1 MNTGRYALQSDAW
14 RDASGVQRLYHFA
27 PLAAVLVLHAAV
39 LWLALQFESNRVA
52 IRAVPPPLMVS
63 LIAPPEIVP
72 PQPQPPK
79 SPPKPVNPSNP
90 KRIAAKPVDNVPKPR
105 TEPERSAAPQPNN
118 RLQDLSID
126 ARGAPSLPQTKES
139 DNKLQELPPVDTASA
154 PNQAPSAPA
163 AEPSSPITPP
173 NFNVAYLDN
182 PPPVYP
188 AISRRMGEGGTVLL
202 RVYVSG
208 GGHAEKVEIKASSGS
223 QRLDGAAMEAV
234 RQWQF
239 VPAKQGDQAVSA
251 WVLVPISFNL
261 EG

>member
-1 MNTGRYALQSDAW
+1 MSAVGYALSTGKRPW
-14 RDASGVQRLYHFA
+14 FYRFA
-27 PLAAVLVLHAAV
+27 PLAVVLVLHAAG
-39 LWLALQFESNRVA
+39 LWLALQFEFNRVQ

-79 SPPKPVNPSNP
+79 PRSKPVDPP
-90 KRIAAKPVDNVPKPR
+90 RLKRLAAKPVDNVPELNTVP
-105 TEPERSAAPQPNN
+105 EPSPVPQQPTAPIEAAP
-118 RLQDLSID
+118 
-126 ARGAPSLPQTKES
+126 
-139 DNKLQELPPVDTASA
+139 V
-154 PNQAPSAPA
+154 PNQVPPAPIAAP
-163 AEPSSPITPP
+163 PPPITPP

-239 VPAKQGDQAVSA
+239 VPAKQGDQAVAA

-261 EG
+261 KG

>member
-1 MNTGRYALQSDAW
+1 VNILKRSVPWTLFASRQSARAFQRRQPEGAVVSAVGYALSTGKRPW
-14 RDASGVQRLYHFA
+14 FYRFA
-27 PLAAVLVLHAAV
+27 PLVVVLVLHAAGV
-39 LWLALQFESNRVA
+39 WLALQFEST
-52 IRAVPPPLMVS
+52 RAQVGGVPPPLMVS

-72 PQPQPPK
+72 PQPQL
-79 SPPKPVNPSNP
+79 PKPRSDPVDPP
-90 KRIAAKPVDNVPKPR
+90 TLKRLAAKPVDNVPELNTVPQQPMPPIEAALVP
-105 TEPERSAAPQPNN
+105 TQVPPAPIAAPP
-118 RLQDLSID
+118 L
-126 ARGAPSLPQTKES
+126 
-139 DNKLQELPPVDTASA
+139 
-154 PNQAPSAPA
+154 
-163 AEPSSPITPP
+163 PITPP

-188 AISRRMGEGGTVLL
+188 AISRRMGEWGTVLL

-239 VPAKQGDQAVSA
+239 VPAKQGDQAVAA

-261 EG
+261 KG